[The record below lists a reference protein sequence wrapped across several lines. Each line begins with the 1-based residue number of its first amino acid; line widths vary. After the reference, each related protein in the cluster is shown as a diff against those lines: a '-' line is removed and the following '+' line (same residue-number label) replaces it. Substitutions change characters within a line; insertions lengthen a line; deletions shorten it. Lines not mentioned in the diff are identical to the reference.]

1 MFTDRKVCFRLCLP
15 LLLGIAALL
24 DFTGCERRAPESH
37 KRPPR
42 PPFIHY
48 TVQSYRQ
55 TLRILDG
62 LGYSDEAFRRGMK
75 EIPPVVLTKISS
87 RWGEQARNIPV
98 EEKKS
103 LFLRLLASGALIAD
117 GEVRKEREKLLA
129 LLKKM
134 KQGPIAPEESSWL
147 RKLALKYRVIGKSDD
162 PLTPKKIEELVRRVD
177 IVPPSLILAQ
187 GAVES
192 AWGTSRFAVEGN
204 ALFGQWS
211 FSKHAM
217 RPKEQRK
224 QLGDYGL
231 ARFKTPLDSIRAY
244 LLNLNTHPAYKAFR
258 ALRAK
263 MRAEGKPLDGYTLAA
278 TLTPYS
284 ERGEAY
290 VEELRSII
298 RANHLQWLDRAKLR
312 KMKPIYIHPDR

>member
-15 LLLGIAALL
+15 LLLGVAALL
-24 DFTGCERRAPESH
+24 DFTGCERRAPESQR
-37 KRPPR
+37 RPVQ
-42 PPFIHY
+42 PPFIRY
-48 TVQSYRQ
+48 TVQSYQQ
-55 TLRILDG
+55 TLRILDE

-87 RWGEQARNIPV
+87 RWGKQARNIPV

-103 LFLRLLASGALIAD
+103 LFLRLLASGALVAD
-117 GEVRKEREKLLA
+117 GEVRREREKLLA

-134 KQGPIAPEESSWL
+134 KQGSVSPEESRWL
-147 RKLALKYRVIGKSDD
+147 RKLALKYRVIEKSDD
-162 PLTPKKIEELVRRVD
+162 PLTPKKIKELVRRVD
-177 IVPPSLILAQ
+177 IVPPSLVLAQ

-211 FSKHAM
+211 FSKNSM

-231 ARFKTPLDSIRAY
+231 ARFETPLDSIRAY

-263 MRAEGKPLDGYTLAA
+263 MRKEGKPLDGYTLAA

-290 VEELRSII
+290 VEELRRII
-298 RANHLQWLDRAKLR
+298 RANRLQWIDRAKLK
-312 KMKPIYIHPDR
+312 KMKPVYIHPDR

>member
-1 MFTDRKVCFRLCLP
+1 MFTDRKVCLRICLP
-15 LLLGIAALL
+15 LLLQVAAMLN
-24 DFTGCERRAPESH
+24 FTGCERRTPETTRH
-37 KRPPR
+37 PAQ
-42 PPFIHY
+42 PPFIRY

-55 TLRILDG
+55 TLAILDK
-62 LGYSDEAFRRGMK
+62 LGYTDEAFRRGMK
-75 EIPPVVLTKISS
+75 EVPPVLLTKISS
-87 RWGEQARNIPV
+87 RWSEEAKNIPIS
-98 EEKKS
+98 EKKS
-103 LFLRLLASGALIAD
+103 LFLRLLAAGALMAD
-117 GEVRKEREKLLA
+117 EEVRKEREKLLA
-129 LLKKM
+129 VLKKM
-134 KQGPIAPEESSWL
+134 KEGSIEREESTWL
-147 RKLALKYRVIGKSDD
+147 RKLALKYRIVGKSDD

-211 FSKHAM
+211 FSKNSM
-217 RPKEQRK
+217 RPKEQRT

-231 ARFKTPLDSIRAY
+231 ARFNTPLDSIRSY

-258 ALRAK
+258 AMRAK
-263 MRAEGKPLDGYTLAA
+263 MRQEGKPLDGYTLAA

-298 RANHLQWLDRAKLR
+298 RANRLQWLDHAKLK
-312 KMKPIYIHPDR
+312 KMKPVYIHPDR